1 MEQVLSPREVYDI
14 LMQKDAFSR
23 WLGLVPDEI
32 APGSCKLHFRV
43 TENMLNGFEII
54 HGGVV
59 FAAADSAFAFA
70 CNTYGMLSVALDAH
84 ISFIA
89 SAKLHD
95 VLYVEAKEKH
105 RGRKTGFY
113 DIRVTQQDG
122 SLVASFQ
129 GTAYQTSKTIRSLK
143 M

>member
-1 MEQVLSPREVYDI
+1 MEQALSPKEIYDI
-14 LMQKDAFSR
+14 LMQGDAFSK
-23 WLGLVPDEI
+23 WLGLELDEI
-32 APGSCKLHFRV
+32 APGCCKLHFSV
-43 TENMLNGFEII
+43 TEDMLNGFGII

-59 FAAADSAFAFA
+59 FSVADSALAFA
-70 CNTYGMLSVALDAH
+70 CNTNGMLSVALNAH
-84 ISFIA
+84 ISFVA
-89 SAKLHD
+89 SAKLHE

-113 DIRVTQQDG
+113 DIQVTRQDG

-143 M
+143 